1 MSITLGDAF
10 NRRKKL
16 GADLES
22 WTNRL
27 RGAGRVQRSYR
38 TKAVEGDG
46 AFTAEPGTDKTS
58 ERHYTIE
65 ECRAKIAEILA
76 EDEKL
81 AMRISLTNQRAK
93 AKVVDLE
100 GNEAELTVP
109 ALLVLKTDVI
119 PKLESVAR
127 AVPIR
132 ADGVNIIETGDGFI
146 QHRAI
151 RKIEEKKETLSDKG
165 MKIEEKRT
173 VGYDVVDVTDYGIP
187 AREAF
192 NEIDRIQ
199 DFAQRVKQALNEANK
214 TPLADI

>member
-1 MSITLGDAF
+1 
-10 NRRKKL
+10 
-16 GADLES
+16 
-22 WTNRL
+22 
-27 RGAGRVQRSYR
+27 
-38 TKAVEGDG
+38 
-46 AFTAEPGTDKTS
+46 
-58 ERHYTIE
+58 
-65 ECRAKIAEILA
+65 
-76 EDEKL
+76 
-81 AMRISLTNQRAK
+81 MRISLTNQRAK
-93 AKVVDLE
+93 AKVVDLD
-100 GNEAELTVP
+100 GNEEELTVP
-109 ALLVLKTDVI
+109 ELLVLKMDVI

-146 QHRAI
+146 QHRSI

-173 VGYDVVDVTDYGIP
+173 VGFDVVDVTDYGIA